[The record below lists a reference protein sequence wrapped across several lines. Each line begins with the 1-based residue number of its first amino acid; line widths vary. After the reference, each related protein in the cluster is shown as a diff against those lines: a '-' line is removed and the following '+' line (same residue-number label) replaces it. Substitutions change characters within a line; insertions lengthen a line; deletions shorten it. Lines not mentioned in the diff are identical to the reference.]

1 VKTAAAASPSLSTC
15 PPTLVCISNFPS
27 NTGFA
32 WDFIERIYAGVAE
45 RLATRG
51 VRTLVAYTLLDGAPR
66 SLAGST
72 AVPVEFDFR
81 FDTLRRGLNTLRF
94 VRANNIRAVYLTDR
108 AACSLFFPVLRL
120 AGVRSIVV
128 HDHMSG
134 ERPLR
139 HPLVQLA
146 KWVIIRLPGV
156 AADTVITVSDYIS
169 NAILARDGA
178 PRRRIVRVWNGVPTR
193 TPPPTSGLREL
204 LNVAVDRPLVVCCCR
219 ADAVKGVA
227 HLLRAFDAALK
238 KLPRTVMRPVL
249 VYIGDGPERQ
259 QLEEI
264 RDGLDSRDDISF
276 LGYRADAS
284 GLLGEANICVVPS
297 VWQEA
302 FPLGVLEAMAAGKPV
317 IGSSVG
323 GIPEMIDDGVTGL
336 LVPPA
341 DEHALA
347 DALGRLLT
355 DPALCARLGFAG
367 RQRVAERFTQEQQ
380 LEAVTKIVGR
390 CFPQ

>member
-1 VKTAAAASPSLSTC
+1 LLCV
-15 PPTLVCISNFPS
+15 SNFPS
-27 NTGFA
+27 NTGYA
-32 WDFIERIYAGVAE
+32 WDFIERIYAGVAD

-51 VRTLVAYTLLDGAPR
+51 VPTLVAYTKLAGEPR

-81 FDTLRRGLNTLRF
+81 FDTLQRGLDTLRF
-94 VRANNIRAVYLTDR
+94 VRVNNIRAVYLTDR
-108 AACSLFFPVLRL
+108 AACSLFFPMLRL

-146 KWVIIRLPGV
+146 KRVIVRLPGV

-169 NAILARDGA
+169 RAILARNGA
-178 PRRRIVRVWNGVPTR
+178 PPRRIMRIWNGVPAR
-193 TPPPTSGLREL
+193 PVPPASGLREL
-204 LNVAVDRPLVVCCCR
+204 LNVAGDRPLVVCCCR

-227 HLLRAFDAALK
+227 YLLRAFDAALK
-238 KLPRTVMRPVL
+238 RLPRTLMRPVL
-249 VYIGDGPERQ
+249 AYIGDGPERKG
-259 QLEEI
+259 LEEI
-264 RDGLDSRDDISF
+264 RNGLDSRDDIF
-276 LGYRADAS
+276 FVGYRANAA
-284 GLLGEANICVVPS
+284 GLLAEANICVVPS
-297 VWQEA
+297 VWQDA

-317 IGSSVG
+317 IATSVG
-323 GIPEMIDDGVTGL
+323 GIPEMVDDGVTGL

-341 DEHALA
+341 DEQALA
-347 DALGRLLT
+347 GALGCLLT
-355 DPALCARLGFAG
+355 NSALSARLGSAG
-367 RQRVAERFTQEQQ
+367 RQRVAERFTQDQQ
-380 LEAVTKIVGR
+380 LRAVTEIVGS

>member
-1 VKTAAAASPSLSTC
+1 M
-15 PPTLVCISNFPS
+15 
-27 NTGFA
+27 
-32 WDFIERIYAGVAE
+32 
-45 RLATRG
+45 
-51 VRTLVAYTLLDGAPR
+51 
-66 SLAGST
+66 
-72 AVPVEFDFR
+72 
-81 FDTLRRGLNTLRF
+81 RRGLDTLRF
-94 VRANNIRAVYLTDR
+94 VRANNIREVYLTDR
-108 AACSLFFPVLRL
+108 AACSLFFPLLRL

-146 KWVIIRLPGV
+146 KRVIIRLPGV

-169 NAILARDGA
+169 RAILARDGA
-178 PRRRIVRVWNGVPTR
+178 PPRRIVRIWNGVPAR
-193 TPPPTSGLREL
+193 SAPPASGLRQL
-204 LNVAVDRPLVVCCCR
+204 LKVAGDRPLVVCCCR

-259 QLEEI
+259 RLEEI

-276 LGYRADAS
+276 LGYRADAA
-284 GLLGEANICVVPS
+284 GLLTEANICVVPS

-302 FPLGVLEAMAAGKPV
+302 FPLSVLEAMAAGKPV
-317 IGSSVG
+317 VGTSVG

-341 DEHALA
+341 DEQALA
-347 DALGRLLT
+347 EALGCLLI
-355 DPALCARLGFAG
+355 DPALSARLGYAG

-380 LEAVTKIVGR
+380 LEAITEIVGR

>member
-1 VKTAAAASPSLSTC
+1 VKTTAAASPTQSIR
-15 PPTLVCISNFPS
+15 PPTLACISNFPS

-51 VRTLVAYTLLDGAPR
+51 VQTLVAYTKLDGEPR
-66 SLAGST
+66 SLAGSA

-81 FDTLRRGLNTLRF
+81 FDTLRRGLDTLRF

-108 AACSLFFPVLRL
+108 AACSLFFPMLRL

-146 KWVIIRLPGV
+146 KRVIIRFPGV
-156 AADTVITVSDYIS
+156 AADTVITVSDFIS
-169 NAILARDGA
+169 RAILARDGA
-178 PRRRIVRVWNGVPTR
+178 PPRRIVRIWNGVPAR
-193 TPPPTSGLREL
+193 LAPPASGLREL
-204 LNVAVDRPLVVCCCR
+204 LNVAADRPLVVCCCR
-219 ADAVKGVA
+219 ADPVKGVA
-227 HLLRAFDAALK
+227 YLLRAFDAALK
-238 KLPRTVMRPVL
+238 KLPRTGIRPVL

-259 QLEEI
+259 GLEEI

-284 GLLGEANICVVPS
+284 GLLTEANICVVPS

-317 IGSSVG
+317 IGTSVG

-347 DALGRLLT
+347 EALGCLLT
-355 DPALCARLGFAG
+355 DPALSARLGYAG
-367 RQRVAERFTQEQQ
+367 RQRVADRFTQERQ
-380 LEAVTKIVGR
+380 LEAVTEIVGR
-390 CFPQ
+390 CFPR